1 MEGEV
6 LLFSADSA
14 ENLSALTNH
23 LPVEFKVDV
32 DHPVATGSWANL
44 YFIAFLTIFV
54 AEETLK
60 GKLKGWVCFPEDA
73 HQEEVDPGEAAST
86 GAHREQLIVV
96 AISVISSQNSAPTL
110 LAKAVAA
117 RVVQSDSSLAADA
130 ALSLLCYWLV
140 PLLVSDHFPAGL
152 SLIDDAEK
160 GFFFEPAE
168 RVEHEGPFDGS
179 AGYFVLF

>member
-1 MEGEV
+1 M
-6 LLFSADSA
+6 
-14 ENLSALTNH
+14 
-23 LPVEFKVDV
+23 
-32 DHPVATGSWANL
+32 
-44 YFIAFLTIFV
+44 
-54 AEETLK
+54 
-60 GKLKGWVCFPEDA
+60 

-86 GAHREQLIVV
+86 GAYREQLIAV

-140 PLLVSDHFPAGL
+140 PLLVMDHFPAGL

-168 RVEHEGPFDGS
+168 RVEHEGPFDVS